1 MEARVALVVFAVT
14 LARGGQ
20 RDYFCLFPQLSFCRK
35 HQVTSHLVNTFAKGR
50 LVLSQKSHCKTSNKT
65 GRAAN
70 PYFQTSAGENQLT
83 SEILPLKCIPTSH
96 GHKWTKPKKKTKKGK
111 KVWKIISNFY

>member
-35 HQVTSHLVNTFAKGR
+35 HQVTSHLVKYVCKGQA
-50 LVLSQKSHCKTSNKT
+50 V
-65 GRAAN
+65 
-70 PYFQTSAGENQLT
+70 PV
-83 SEILPLKCIPTSH
+83 
-96 GHKWTKPKKKTKKGK
+96 TK
-111 KVWKIISNFY
+111 ISL